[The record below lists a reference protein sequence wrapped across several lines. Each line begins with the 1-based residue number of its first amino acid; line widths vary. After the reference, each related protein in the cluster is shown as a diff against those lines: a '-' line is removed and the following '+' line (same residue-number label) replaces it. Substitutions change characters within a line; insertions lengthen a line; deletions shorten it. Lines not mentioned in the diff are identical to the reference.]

1 VSLQTKL
8 DKITELADGIVSALG
23 MIVLE
28 VKFSQH
34 GQRRTIEVTLHRPHG
49 QVALEDCEQVSRELE
64 KQLDEME
71 PPLIDNAYMLEV
83 QSPGLCRVL
92 KTERDFQ
99 VFSGE
104 MLEIK
109 SRQKVDG
116 LGDYFKGKLV
126 SFGDGR
132 LTIGN
137 PEPIVVNTKSKSKH
151 KPKAGAETLET
162 SMPAQ
167 VELAQS
173 ELLQARLYAAEL
185 FK

>member
-1 VSLQTKL
+1 MSLQTKL

-23 MIVLE
+23 LIVLE

-34 GQRRTIEVTLHRPHG
+34 GKRRTIEVTLHRPHG
-49 QVALEDCEQVSRELE
+49 QVSLEDCEQVSRELE
-64 KQLDEME
+64 KQIDEVQ
-71 PPLIDNAYMLEV
+71 PTIIDSAYMLEV

-99 VFSGE
+99 IFAGE

-126 SFGDGR
+126 GFDDGKM
-132 LTIGN
+132 TIDN
-137 PEPIVVNTKSKSKH
+137 PEPIVVNAKAKSKH
-151 KPKAGAETLET
+151 KQKASAETVET
-162 SMPAQ
+162 SLPKKI
-167 VELAQS
+167 ELAQS